1 MLPPMTVPP
10 SLLGLLQVARPCF
23 TAPTFR
29 TFAALVTGLIV
40 QTRRRTVCGMLLG
53 AGLTRLWPHDR
64 AHYFF
69 ARARWSPDQLG
80 LALAHLIVQRLL
92 PPGAALQVAVDDTLF
107 HRRGKKVYG
116 AAWQHD
122 GSAAGQKKTGF
133 GNNWVVVGLLV
144 PLPFLARPICLPVLA
159 RLWRPKADASKVELA
174 RELVGLLLAG
184 FPGQRFH
191 LVGDAAYYGKTLA
204 DLPAR
209 CTWTCRMRRTGVLY
223 DHAPPPTGKRGRPR
237 TKGARL
243 GTPDQLAATAAF
255 VEHQVERYGRLDTV
269 YIAVVTGLWYG
280 AFRTRPVRLL
290 LIHDADS
297 TKPYDLALVT
307 TDLTTPTAQIVA
319 RYSWRWS
326 IEVLF
331 AQLKQVLGV
340 GQARN
345 RVQRAVERTVPFGL
359 AVYTITVIW
368 YALHGSHQ
376 DDVAERRAQSPWFA
390 TKTTISFEDMLTALR
405 RETSRHRIDGV
416 IAAHGL
422 LRQIPQA
429 LRDMLD
435 LTA

>member
-1 MLPPMTVPP
+1 MLPFTTVLP
-10 SLLGLLQVARPCF
+10 SLLVLLQVARPCF
-23 TAPTFR
+23 TAPTFQ
-29 TFAALVTGLIV
+29 TFAALATGLV
-40 QTRRRTVCGMLLG
+40 MQTRRRTVCGMLLG

-80 LALAHLIVQRLL
+80 LALARLIAERLL
-92 PPGAALQVAVDDTLF
+92 PPGCALQVAVDDTLF

-122 GSAAGQKKTGF
+122 GSVAGPTKTGF
-133 GNNWVVVGLLV
+133 GNNWVVMGLLV

-159 RLWRPKADASKVELA
+159 RLWRPKASASKVELA
-174 RELVGLLLAG
+174 REMVGLLLAA
-184 FPGQRFH
+184 FPAREFH
-191 LVGDAAYYGKTLA
+191 LVGDAAYYGKALA

-243 GTPDQLAATAAF
+243 GTPVELAANADF
-255 VEHQVERYGRLDTV
+255 VKHTVERYGRLDTA
-269 YIAVVTGLWYG
+269 YLAVVNGLWYG
-280 AFRTRPVRLL
+280 AFRTRPVRLV
-290 LIHDADS
+290 LIRDPGS

-307 TDLTTPTAQIVA
+307 TDLATPLDAIVA
-319 RYSWRWS
+319 RYSWRWG

-331 AQLKQVLGV
+331 AQLKQILGV

-368 YALHGSHQ
+368 YALHGRHQ
-376 DDVAERRAQSPWFA
+376 DDVEQRRVQSPWFT

-405 RETSRHRIDGV
+405 HETTRHRINHV

-422 LRQIPQA
+422 LGQIPQA
-429 LRDMLD
+429 LRDLVA
-435 LTA
+435 LAA